1 MTAKLCCT
9 AEQEGRSDS
18 PELPNARISQATPAK
33 RPLLPKDSSSPNS
46 HSTSARSEDLH
57 ELREIFHNA
66 GDADDDRAMPMPA
79 GRARFSRPSMQSIR
93 SLHKMTSMR
102 SIIRRKFSKDPSNTA
117 PILTEDKYDVQDTT
131 TISKSGTV
139 VKQSQHGPLQPLHV
153 TKGALK
159 KDLLSDRK
167 PDQGGYDSDA
177 EVLDDIARNIS
188 KKLPTKRPSIHSI
201 DWTTST
207 GRWVDFTSS
216 LPLLMHHSKTTYES
230 STKDCIS
237 ADHQNNV
244 HPYDISK
251 PQAVSLSTRFN
262 HVFSTPNLRPNTSE
276 ERDRRIRRSHS
287 ATSMGL
293 PKPSPISPLRLPSLT
308 GNDST
313 GIPWSEAMRESL
325 RLSQFPVPPRH
336 ISPKVSKT
344 LLKDDKQPK
353 NSHTDRQPQDITNC
367 VSSTQTLETIPT
379 FPSHVVEIRVQQPT
393 SNASPRPSTSIR
405 GTLREHMP
413 LKKHDQAEQAVD
425 EDVDSNQRH
434 SVHLYSM
441 RISHHLR
448 SGSLLSWDQL
458 ADAPQLPTPP
468 RALRER
474 TVSDQS
480 RVSQRNRQSARH
492 NRQTSSSGFA
502 SSKVPARWGKVV
514 ADNADTHPDVASSTY
529 SSRPQ
534 SPPDSFGGSLVSLS
548 RTATENR
555 PFNTSSTDLRKLR
568 RSVSFPTDNEDTPL
582 PTKRHGGTN
591 LTVVTGYSAEPSLLS
606 VPGPLARK
614 NSVADTKTSKF
625 REEFSPSPPKK
636 KLTPS
641 SSIIK
646 FLNPKRLSLRSQ
658 SEAHLQ
664 PDVHITAVD
673 GPGDTLVIPTD
684 RERRYSRSLVSL
696 QTEQKALGQHSGAED
711 VWDRAL
717 HAHQE
722 EKASLFLPKN
732 RELAVH
738 ASPFRERS
746 GSVST
751 RRVSVEDVDSI
762 SRSDDVSHVPA
773 KLPDPQAPG
782 GKKDSGLPF
791 KLLSRRSALAGQEAV
806 EHELVTAFEKQG
818 DGKEVVGAWGR
829 YPSHTRHD
837 RTTSAGKADNVQP
850 RDFALEAAM
859 RFASA
864 KHDEDCIDPV
874 QRRPST
880 PLLPGEKKK
889 KKRVGSGRVAKSNSM
904 TFGKTLMKNYS
915 KMFKSQSTEFR
926 RHGRGHRSSI
936 ASGGI
941 LEHPELELLPDV
953 WAGDHNRSKE
963 VLAQDHHDMRRTD
976 GDNQA
981 SDAKGKG
988 KLLADDSMATLRPRR
1003 NSSAPNLNE
1012 LAFRDGATDS
1022 EHAKDRARVWSVY
1035 YENCVDSFPRLSTDA
1050 DMGLDDFGRLARFS
1064 FDSKRVSMHS
1074 RNVSA
1079 RIHHHSRNV
1088 SQMSRMSNISHG
1100 RSYDFAGEDDGAG
1113 EDKSLVSVRR
1123 STMDLI
1129 SKFKEQEATE
1139 HERILSLSRMECEG
1153 SKISVAAV

>member
-216 LPLLMHHSKTTYES
+216 LPLLMHHSKTHASRQQKTAS
-230 STKDCIS
+230 APTTKTTFILM
-237 ADHQNNV
+237 
-244 HPYDISK
+244 I
-251 PQAVSLSTRFN
+251 SLSRRQCPSRLA
-262 HVFSTPNLRPNTSE
+262 STMSLARPTYGQTH
-276 ERDRRIRRSHS
+276 RRKGIEGYDAHTLLHQWACQS
-287 ATSMGL
+287 
-293 PKPSPISPLRLPSLT
+293 PPISPLRLPSLT

-514 ADNADTHPDVASSTY
+514 ADNADTHP
-529 SSRPQ
+529 
-534 SPPDSFGGSLVSLS
+534 
-548 RTATENR
+548 
-555 PFNTSSTDLRKLR
+555 
-568 RSVSFPTDNEDTPL
+568 
-582 PTKRHGGTN
+582 
-591 LTVVTGYSAEPSLLS
+591 
-606 VPGPLARK
+606 
-614 NSVADTKTSKF
+614 
-625 REEFSPSPPKK
+625 
-636 KLTPS
+636 
-641 SSIIK
+641 
-646 FLNPKRLSLRSQ
+646 
-658 SEAHLQ
+658 
-664 PDVHITAVD
+664 
-673 GPGDTLVIPTD
+673 
-684 RERRYSRSLVSL
+684 
-696 QTEQKALGQHSGAED
+696 
-711 VWDRAL
+711 
-717 HAHQE
+717 
-722 EKASLFLPKN
+722 
-732 RELAVH
+732 
-738 ASPFRERS
+738 
-746 GSVST
+746 
-751 RRVSVEDVDSI
+751 
-762 SRSDDVSHVPA
+762 
-773 KLPDPQAPG
+773 
-782 GKKDSGLPF
+782 
-791 KLLSRRSALAGQEAV
+791 
-806 EHELVTAFEKQG
+806 
-818 DGKEVVGAWGR
+818 
-829 YPSHTRHD
+829 
-837 RTTSAGKADNVQP
+837 
-850 RDFALEAAM
+850 M
-859 RFASA
+859 
-864 KHDEDCIDPV
+864 
-874 QRRPST
+874 
-880 PLLPGEKKK
+880 
-889 KKRVGSGRVAKSNSM
+889 
-904 TFGKTLMKNYS
+904 
-915 KMFKSQSTEFR
+915 
-926 RHGRGHRSSI
+926 
-936 ASGGI
+936 
-941 LEHPELELLPDV
+941 
-953 WAGDHNRSKE
+953 
-963 VLAQDHHDMRRTD
+963 
-976 GDNQA
+976 
-981 SDAKGKG
+981 
-988 KLLADDSMATLRPRR
+988 
-1003 NSSAPNLNE
+1003 
-1012 LAFRDGATDS
+1012 
-1022 EHAKDRARVWSVY
+1022 
-1035 YENCVDSFPRLSTDA
+1035 
-1050 DMGLDDFGRLARFS
+1050 
-1064 FDSKRVSMHS
+1064 
-1074 RNVSA
+1074 
-1079 RIHHHSRNV
+1079 
-1088 SQMSRMSNISHG
+1088 
-1100 RSYDFAGEDDGAG
+1100 
-1113 EDKSLVSVRR
+1113 
-1123 STMDLI
+1123 
-1129 SKFKEQEATE
+1129 
-1139 HERILSLSRMECEG
+1139 
-1153 SKISVAAV
+1153 